1 MGRRTVRYITKDEVI
16 RILNRESYD
25 GKQLEEIIESK
36 YQEIVKMLE
45 ENGRKLE
52 EIEDEPYSKT
62 EQNVIHA
69 LDKLLFWNER
79 YEINENITKTIAT
92 IKTQVEK
99 SIASRSN
106 LMQIIKEA
114 EEQNQLNKVLSQ
126 LIQDNHSLV
135 LTREAWD
142 WIEREPFD
150 VKKRMVIMLLMFR
163 NSGELRKLYRALF
176 ENKALFYK
184 YIR

>member
-1 MGRRTVRYITKDEVI
+1 VEPEIRENMNLVKRVTDNQESVQAQIKNMFLDMEFMGRRTVRYITKEEVI

-79 YEINENITKTIAT
+79 YEINENITKTMAT
-92 IKTQVEK
+92 IKT
-99 SIASRSN
+99 
-106 LMQIIKEA
+106 
-114 EEQNQLNKVLSQ
+114 
-126 LIQDNHSLV
+126 
-135 LTREAWD
+135 
-142 WIEREPFD
+142 
-150 VKKRMVIMLLMFR
+150 
-163 NSGELRKLYRALF
+163 
-176 ENKALFYK
+176 
-184 YIR
+184 